1 MFLFARIKN
10 YRKRSVC
17 PRFSLA
23 SEKFLSGLYL
33 SARACLNAASSARIG
48 RVVQQ
53 YREQK
58 IEHRSLLVDCRP

>member
-17 PRFSLA
+17 PQVFQVS
-23 SEKFLSGLYL
+23 LYL

-58 IEHRSLLVDCRP
+58 IEHRSLLVGCRA